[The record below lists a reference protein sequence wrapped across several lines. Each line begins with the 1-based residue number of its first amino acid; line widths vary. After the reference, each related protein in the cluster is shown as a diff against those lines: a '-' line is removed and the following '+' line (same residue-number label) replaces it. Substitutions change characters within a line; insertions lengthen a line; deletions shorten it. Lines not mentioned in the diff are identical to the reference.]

1 MTIEMYTSQPCAYCV
16 NAKALL
22 KQKDLDY
29 SEIDISTD
37 ADKASEMVKRSG
49 RQTVPQIF
57 IDGQSIGGS
66 DELYALNYNGKLD
79 EMLNINL
86 ET

>member
-22 KQKDLDY
+22 NQKGLDY

-37 ADKASEMVKRSG
+37 ANKASEMVKRSG

-57 IDGQSIGGS
+57 IDGKSIGGFT
-66 DELYALNYNGKLD
+66 ELAKLNGAGELVKA
-79 EMLNINL
+79 
-86 ET
+86 

>member
-1 MTIEMYTSQPCAYCV
+1 MTIEVYTSQPCAYCV

-22 KQKDLDY
+22 KQKGLDF

-37 ADKASEMVKRSG
+37 ADKASEMVERSG

-57 IDGQSIGGS
+57 IDGKSIGGFT
-66 DELYALNYNGKLD
+66 ELAKLNSTGELVKA
-79 EMLNINL
+79 
-86 ET
+86 